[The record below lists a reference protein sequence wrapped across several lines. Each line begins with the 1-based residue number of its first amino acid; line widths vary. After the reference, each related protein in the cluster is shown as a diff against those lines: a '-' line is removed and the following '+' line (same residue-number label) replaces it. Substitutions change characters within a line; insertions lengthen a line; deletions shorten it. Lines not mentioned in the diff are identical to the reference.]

1 METTVGGLSQNWG
14 IHKME
19 LQDALQHFN
28 VGLGQWY
35 GWRKVDD
42 DGNVIPNDQ
51 RMTYQHL
58 IIHGDVAVKP
68 TEQEINDKIAEQ
80 DATQYQ
86 RDRAAAY
93 ASIGDQLDMQ
103 YHDLQDSTT
112 TWADH
117 VAEIK
122 ARFPK

>member
-1 METTVGGLSQNWG
+1 MITSE
-14 IHKME
+14 
-19 LQDALQHFN
+19 
-28 VGLGQWY
+28 GLGQLGFTPHTDY
-35 GWRKVDD
+35 QLERR
-42 DGNVIPNDQ
+42 DGVVVISQWNSDQ
-51 RMTYQHL
+51 PQPSESAIETAHAEWQS
-58 IIHGDVAVKP
+58 
-68 TEQEINDKIAEQ
+68 EQ
-80 DATQYQ
+80 DSTQYQ